1 MAPRREGGMRRL
13 LPLLVLALLPVACQV
28 TGTEEIRIEPSRE
41 YRPERMHRRRKPVIL
56 IPGTLGSR
64 LYNVRNGEIAWGNFA
79 ATVSDLTDGLDLPI
93 ERPILSQNSDDL
105 RAYRVL
111 DRAEILAR
119 EGSGEVRFYAEL
131 IDHLSQTLGYR
142 PAFGE
147 RVHAGNDLFVFF
159 YDWRRSNVEAAGQL
173 AEFIQGIRR
182 DLDDPNLKFTFLC
195 VSNGGLIARYYLRHG
210 GRDVVSGAS
219 PLPEPAMEGLR
230 DCDRLVCLGTPQLG
244 TLDALHLLHDGY
256 APNFLGR
263 RHPPATIFS
272 FPAAFELLPEPGE
285 PVFVG
290 SGGEDAGLDLWDP
303 AVWKRLGLSVF
314 SESEQ
319 DRLRQQVIL
328 NLNKGDDRDV
338 EFARRQN
345 IREQYLVRVLDHA
358 RRFRAAI
365 KGPPEVATSVIL
377 GVTTPTLARVGLVW
391 EGTEAELLFRPRV
404 PWGRYDPMTEGM
416 FALGD
421 GVVTRRSGLG
431 LPAAS
436 AGAPDDAFRRALH
449 DVVFTPFT
457 HRAMF
462 EDELLRLALA
472 ESLSG
477 P

>member
-1 MAPRREGGMRRL
+1 MTRL
-13 LPLLVLALLPVACQV
+13 LLLLLPTLMLASCQV

-41 YRPERMHRRRKPVIL
+41 YRPERMHGRRKPVIL

-79 ATVSDLTDGLDLPI
+79 ATVSELTDGLDLPLDK
-93 ERPILSQNSDDL
+93 PLLAQNTDDL

-142 PAFGE
+142 PAYGE

-173 AEFIQGIRR
+173 AEFVSGIKR
-182 DLDDPNLKFTFLC
+182 DLGDPNLKFTFLC

-210 GRDVVSGAS
+210 GRDVVSGAA
-219 PLPEPAMEGLR
+219 PLPQPTMEGLR
-230 DCDRLVCLGTPQLG
+230 DCDRVICLGTPQLG

-290 SGGEDAGLDLWDP
+290 SGGEAVDADLWDP
-303 AVWKRLGLSVF
+303 AVWRRLGLSVF

-328 NLNKGDDRDV
+328 NLRKGDDREA
-338 EFARRQN
+338 EFSRAMRT
-345 IREQYLVRVLDHA
+345 REQYLQLVLAHA
-358 RRFRAAI
+358 RRFRQAI
-365 KGPPEVATSVIL
+365 AGAPEVPTSVIL
-377 GVTTPTLARVGLVW
+377 GVTTPTLARVGLAMDG
-391 EGTEAELLFRPRV
+391 EEAELLFRPRV
-404 PWGRYDPMTEGM
+404 PWGRYDPMTESM

-436 AGAPDDAFRRALH
+436 TGAPDESFRRALR